1 MHKYGKP
8 ILKYYQIIEL
18 NKRKLYEEFDKL
30 LDEIKYIS
38 I

>member
-8 ILKYYQIIEL
+8 ILKYYHTIEL

-30 LDEIKYIS
+30 LDEIKYVS